1 MLEFNVKKHGKI
13 NLFSFVNKQ
22 AKNIK
27 FHEWLSCVGETSDGK
42 LIASDGRLTVSNVD
56 MKELSVKSEWSA
68 IPQSNKNETI
78 AGDAY
83 KYLYG
88 TLQYN
93 STLKVVDVDYFVKAI
108 EYAITLLNEFKA
120 GDTALLLIDD
130 YCINTESI
138 KDTYITIESDY
149 FKKFQEYI
157 KNTIIS
163 VEILSNGILYLRDNL
178 NGSAIFNPCSVNKKD
193 ITRLESGIN
202 ELENFYI
209 IKL

>member
-13 NLFSFVNKQ
+13 NLFSFVNK
-22 AKNIK
+22 AARNIK

-93 STLKVVDVDYFVKAI
+93 STLKVLDADYFVKAI
-108 EYAITLLNEFKA
+108 EYAITLLNEFKD

-130 YCINTESI
+130 CCFNT
-138 KDTYITIESDY
+138 KDIYITIECDY
-149 FKKFQEYI
+149 LKKFQEYI
-157 KNTIIS
+157 KNTIAS

-193 ITRLESGIN
+193 VTRLESGIN